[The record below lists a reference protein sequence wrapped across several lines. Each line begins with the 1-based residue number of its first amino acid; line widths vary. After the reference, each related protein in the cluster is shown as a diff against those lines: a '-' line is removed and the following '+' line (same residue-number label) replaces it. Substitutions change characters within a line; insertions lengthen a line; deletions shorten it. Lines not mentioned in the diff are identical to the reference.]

1 MLEKIVEWVGGLIIV
16 LVKAFLGPVYATLD
30 TLPVLVFGGNGT
42 EGKGTNLDFL
52 FSGDSLTKVLD
63 TGMPVMF
70 KLVAFCVL
78 ISVVITAA
86 KYSATAINPNNRT
99 ALIEYA
105 KDLMIISIC
114 LWHLDYFY
122 TLIFDI
128 NSWVIVE
135 FRDALNG
142 VSGGN
147 FDPDKGT
154 KFLQPGF
161 GGAGLTITELSLK
174 GHENDYMF
182 IIFGL
187 FIEAG
192 LIVWANFYYLMRAV
206 SLYVLMLIGP
216 LMVGMWLFPQ
226 KKQQTLYWIREFMG
240 AVFIQAIHAITLWLI
255 ISLIGAANSPL
266 LKLMLLAM
274 FIPIGEIVKSFIGL
288 STNASGGIHKAGTM
302 MGMGALASVA
312 GLVKGIRDDHRS
324 AKDKGKEKKDGEQDK
339 KEDADNPKNALG
351 ANLGT
356 DIGTTSRA
364 ARMLKAGQIGSS
376 IGKAATGLAGMAA
389 GAGLGPEGMVI
400 GTMVG
405 SKAGGITGAVAGRTA
420 GAVGEGAVAL
430 GKHIGSSVKKGADTY
445 SNLNGE
451 SYPELTDE
459 DIAQDLATKDFES
472 WKADN
477 SDSAVASRLKQAFPG
492 ASDAEIAKKVAKT
505 NSDQMSHFK
514 NQRKQDLQNMK
525 KNATPYGNA
534 RDLVNAATNAF
545 QKGYEADHK
554 DAFMSQLPENMSAE
568 EKEKKWS
575 GHLNSKVQGFRNHAE
590 QAAIKAG
597 AMPVDTLA
605 SQFALG
611 KAVEGVKGE
620 TLEGGHQNMGQVD
633 SLVGASTAAFKKAY
647 DADHKAGFMKQ
658 FSAGVPQQEKEA
670 AWNKHLSQE
679 VQGFKNHAQKAAE
692 QAGIVQQKDGTSYA
706 NKEAFASQLSQ
717 QLQSNPNKQGNN
729 LFDKSYVN
737 KDAFASQL
745 ALGKVGKAVEGVKG
759 ETLESGHQNMGQVGA
774 LVGASTAAFKK
785 AYSADH
791 KAGFIKQL
799 PANLPQQ
806 EKEAAWNKHVGHKVQ
821 GFENHAQKAAE
832 QAGIVQ
838 QKDGTKFANKEAF
851 ASQLSQ
857 QLQNNP
863 NLNAMGVSSTAGI
876 QKAVNGVKTHGLTSG
891 YGSQNAKQV
900 SNVGNLVQAST
911 ESFKQGYA
919 GENRENFMKNLSPA
933 MAQPQKEQAWQ
944 THLNQKGSE
953 FKAVAQQAAVQT
965 GAMPVQ
971 AKDTSGKSLHAQSY
985 INKDAFASQLTKG
998 LQSHATLGTVSQ
1010 QVSSGITSSIQG
1022 VRSHGVAAGGAFNKA
1037 VYAATQTQASMAS
1050 AGNLSVSEI
1059 QRSYADVSAGVA
1071 SIAQSA
1077 GKMSIP
1083 TSAVGR
1089 MTQQSTKVGMSVM
1102 EGVKHF
1108 MPTNALENVS
1118 KAYFNASSAVQQAG
1132 GNSVQKAISGS
1143 AAAVHTSLG
1152 GNAAERHYNV
1162 TKGLSYAAG
1171 VIGGAGA
1178 YQAAA
1183 RTVSKYNPYN
1193 KAVQTE
1199 AKEIQEIQRMVPTTT
1214 DHTGTQSVAKG
1225 AVRLV
1230 TTNNKSWIEAKDSS
1244 GMTQVV
1250 SRYGSGDSSIRSG
1263 QMVYQD
1269 LNIADG
1275 QLTQYRNGMKASPAY
1290 IQDSSGGKISI
1301 NRSINTN
1308 PNQLVGNQNPRPI
1321 QQKPVISE
1329 PPLTVSHKV
1338 DNGHFYM
1345 SDLDQGGYKNVQMVV
1360 ERDRSYM
1367 VATTTEGTVS
1377 RISPFGKGDT
1387 RLQTNQRIE
1396 RICEVKDSSIKPK
1409 EEILVTHTQDE
1420 VVRAE
1425 TQLNL
1430 SEHDPQNLIPFAP
1443 NPRLAQRK
1451 RRNHEHGKYGVT
1463 SL

>member
-1 MLEKIVEWVGGLIIV
+1 MLEKIIDWVGGLIIN
-16 LVKAFLGPVYATLD
+16 LVKTFLGPIYGFMD
-30 TLPVLVFGGNGT
+30 TIPVLVFSDADS
-42 EGKGTNLDFL
+42 NLSFL
-52 FSGDSLTKVLD
+52 FSKNAVTNVLD

-70 KLVAFCVL
+70 KFVAFCVL
-78 ISVVITAA
+78 VSVVITAA

-114 LWHLDYFY
+114 LWHLDFFY
-122 TLIFDI
+122 NFIFDLNTWI
-128 NSWVIVE
+128 TLE
-135 FRDALNG
+135 FKEAING
-142 VSGGN
+142 VNNGN
-147 FDPDKGT
+147 FKPDEQVPLLKSGMSDN
-154 KFLQPGF
+154 K
-161 GGAGLTITELSLK
+161 TITELSME
-174 GHENDYMF
+174 GHKNDYMF

-192 LIVWANFYYLMRAV
+192 LMVWANFYYLMRAV
-206 SLYVLMLIGP
+206 TLYVLMLMGP
-216 LMVGMWLFPQ
+216 VMVGMWLFPQ

-240 AVFIQAIHAITLWLI
+240 AVLIQAIHAITLWLVI
-255 ISLIGAANSPL
+255 TLIGDAKNPII
-266 LKLMLLAM
+266 KLILLAM
-274 FIPIGEIVKSFIGL
+274 FIPVGEIVKSFIGL
-288 STNASGGIHKAGTM
+288 STNASAGINRAGTM
-302 MGMGALASVA
+302 LGMGALASVA
-312 GLVKGIRDDHRS
+312 GLVKGVRDDHRNS
-324 AKDKGKEKKDGEQDK
+324 KAKPNDKGNKEET
-339 KEDADNPKNALG
+339 KEDADNPKNVLG

-356 DIGTTSRA
+356 DVGTTSRA

-376 IGKAATGLAGMAA
+376 IGKAAGGLAGMAT
-389 GAGLGPEGMVI
+389 GAGLGPEGMAI
-400 GTMVG
+400 GTLAG
-405 SKAGGITGAVAGRTA
+405 SKAGGFTGAVTGRSAAT
-420 GAVGEGAVAL
+420 VGEGAVAL
-430 GKHIGSSVKKGADTY
+430 GKHIGSSVKKGTDTY
-445 SNLNGE
+445 NGLNSE

-568 EKEKKWS
+568 EKEKKWN

-791 KAGFIKQL
+791 KAGFMKQF
-799 PANLPQQ
+799 PADVPQQ
-806 EKEAAWNKHVGHKVQ
+806 EKEAAWNKHLGHKVQ
-821 GFENHAQKAAE
+821 GFENHAQKASE

-919 GENRENFMKNLSPA
+919 GENRANFMKNLSPT
-933 MAQPQKEQAWQ
+933 MAQPQKEQVWQ

-971 AKDTSGKSLHAQSY
+971 AKDASGKSLHAQSY

-1022 VRSHGVAAGGAFNKA
+1022 VRSHGVAAGGAINKA
-1037 VYAATQTQASMAS
+1037 VYAATQTQAIMAS

-1059 QRSYADVSAGVA
+1059 QRSYADASAGVA

-1089 MTQQSTKVGMSVM
+1089 MTQQSTKIGMSVM

-1132 GNSVQKAISGS
+1132 GNAVQKAISGT

-1152 GNAAERHYNV
+1152 SNAAERHYNV

-1178 YQAAA
+1178 YQATS
-1183 RTVSKYNPYN
+1183 RMVSKHNPYN

-1199 AKEIQEIQRMVPTTT
+1199 AKEIQEIQSMVPTTT

-1244 GMTQVV
+1244 GQTQVV

-1321 QQKPVISE
+1321 QQKSVMSE
-1329 PPLTVSHKV
+1329 PPITVNHKV
-1338 DNGHFYM
+1338 DNGNFYM

-1367 VATTTEGTVS
+1367 VATTTDGTVS

-1396 RICEVKDSSIKPK
+1396 RNCEVKDSSIKPR

-1420 VVRAE
+1420 AVRAE
-1425 TQLNL
+1425 THLNL
-1430 SEHDPQNLIPFAP
+1430 SEYDPQNLIPFAP

>member
-1 MLEKIVEWVGGLIIV
+1 MIEKIIDWVGSLIIHM
-16 LVKAFLGPVYATLD
+16 VKALLAPIYGFMDTIPVI
-30 TLPVLVFGGNGT
+30 VFGGDNS
-42 EGKGTNLDFL
+42 NLDFL
-52 FSGDSLTKVLD
+52 YSKNAVTSVLD

-70 KLVAFCVL
+70 KFVAFCVL
-78 ISVVITAA
+78 VSVVVTAA

-114 LWHLDYFY
+114 LWHLDFFY
-122 TLIFDI
+122 NIVFDL
-128 NSWVIVE
+128 NSWITLE
-135 FRDALNG
+135 FKEAING
-142 VSGGN
+142 VNNGN
-147 FDPDKGT
+147 FNPDQQIPLLKS
-154 KFLQPGF
+154 
-161 GGAGLTITELSLK
+161 GLSDNKTITELSMK

-192 LIVWANFYYLMRAV
+192 LMIWANFYYLMRAV
-206 SLYVLMLIGP
+206 TLYVLMLLGP
-216 LMVGMWLFPQ
+216 VMVGMWLFPQ

-240 AVFIQAIHAITLWLI
+240 AVLIQAIHAITLWLVI
-255 ISLIGAANSPL
+255 TLIGGAENPII
-266 LKLMLLAM
+266 KLVLLAM
-274 FIPIGEIVKSFIGL
+274 FIPVGEIVKSFIGL
-288 STNASGGIHKAGTM
+288 STNASAGIHRAGTM
-302 MGMGALASVA
+302 MGMGALVSMA
-312 GLVKGIRDDHRS
+312 GIVKGIRDDHRS
-324 AKDKGKEKKDGEQDK
+324 NKEKTKASKEGVEDK

-356 DIGTTSRA
+356 DLGTTSRA

-376 IGKAATGLAGMAA
+376 IGKAAGGLAGLAT
-389 GAGLGPEGMVI
+389 GAGLGPEGMAI
-400 GTMVG
+400 GTLAG
-405 SKAGGITGAVAGRTA
+405 SKAGGFPGAVAGRSAAT
-420 GAVGEGAVAL
+420 VSEGAVAL
-430 GKHIGSSVKKGADTY
+430 GKRIGSSVKKGMNTY
-445 SNLNGE
+445 KGLNGE
-451 SYPELTDE
+451 QYPELTDE
-459 DIAQDLATKDFES
+459 DIAQDLATKDFEN

-477 SDSAVASRLKQAFPG
+477 PDSAVASRLKQAFPG
-492 ASDAEIAKKVAKT
+492 SSDAEIVKKVAKT

-514 NQRKQDLQNMK
+514 NQRKQDVQNMK

-568 EKEKKWS
+568 EKEKKWND
-575 GHLNSKVQGFRNHAE
+575 HLNSKVQGFRNHAE
-590 QAAIKAG
+590 QAATKAG
-597 AMPVDTLA
+597 AMPVDA
-605 SQFALG
+605 
-611 KAVEGVKGE
+611 
-620 TLEGGHQNMGQVD
+620 
-633 SLVGASTAAFKKAY
+633 
-647 DADHKAGFMKQ
+647 
-658 FSAGVPQQEKEA
+658 
-670 AWNKHLSQE
+670 
-679 VQGFKNHAQKAAE
+679 
-692 QAGIVQQKDGTSYA
+692 KD
-706 NKEAFASQLSQ
+706 
-717 QLQSNPNKQGNN
+717 KQGNN
-729 LFDKSYVN
+729 LFDKSFVN

-745 ALGKVGKAVEGVKG
+745 ALGKVGKTVEGVQG

-785 AYSADH
+785 AYTEDH
-791 KAGFIKQL
+791 KAGFMKHF
-799 PANLPQQ
+799 PADVPQQ
-806 EKEAAWNKHVGHKVQ
+806 EKDAAWNKHLSQKVQ
-821 GFENHAQKAAE
+821 GFKNHAQKAAE

-838 QKDGTKFANKEAF
+838 QQDGTSYANKDAF
-851 ASQLSQ
+851 SSQLSQ
-857 QLQNNP
+857 QLQSNP
-863 NLNAMGVSSTAGI
+863 NVNAMGVSSSAGI
-876 QKAVNGVKTHGLTSG
+876 QKAVNGVKTHSLANG
-891 YGSQNAKQV
+891 YGNQKQQEV

-919 GENRENFMKNLSPA
+919 SENKVNFMKNLSPT
-933 MAQPQKEQAWQ
+933 MSPEQKVEAWQ
-944 THLNQKGSE
+944 AHLNEKGNE
-953 FKAVAQQAAVQT
+953 FKTVAQQAAVQS

-971 AKDTSGKSLHAQSY
+971 AKDTGGKSLHAQSY
-985 INKDAFASQLTKG
+985 INKGAFASELTKG
-998 LQSHATLGTVSQ
+998 LQNHATLGTVSQ

-1022 VRSHGVAAGGAFNKA
+1022 VRSHGVATGGAINKA
-1037 VYAATQTQASMAS
+1037 VFAATQTQASMAR
-1050 AGNLSVSEI
+1050 AGNLSTSEI
-1059 QRSYADVSAGVA
+1059 ERSYAEASASVA

-1089 MTQQSTKVGMSVM
+1089 MTQQSTTVGMSVM

-1118 KAYFNASSAVQQAG
+1118 KAYFNASDNVQQAG
-1132 GNSVQKAISGS
+1132 GNAVQRVISGT

-1152 GNAAERHYNV
+1152 GNAAERHNNV

-1178 YQAAA
+1178 YQATA
-1183 RTVSKYNPYN
+1183 RMASKHNPYN

-1214 DHTGTQSVAKG
+1214 DATGKQSVAQG

-1263 QMVYQD
+1263 QAVYQD
-1269 LNIADG
+1269 LNISDG
-1275 QLTQYRNGMKASPAY
+1275 QLTQYRNGMKSTPAY
-1290 IQDSSGGKISI
+1290 IQDSSGGKVSI
-1301 NRSINTN
+1301 NRSININ
-1308 PNQLVGNQNPRPI
+1308 PNQLVGNQNQRPL
-1321 QQKPVISE
+1321 QQKSAFNE
-1329 PPLTVSHKV
+1329 PPLTVNHKV
-1338 DNGHFYM
+1338 DNWNFYM
-1345 SDLDQGGYKNVQMVV
+1345 SDLNQGGYQNVQMVV

-1367 VATTTEGTVS
+1367 VATTTDGTVS

-1387 RLQTNQRIE
+1387 RLQVNQRIE
-1396 RICEVKDSSIKPK
+1396 RSCEVKDSNINPR
-1409 EEILVTHTQDE
+1409 EEILVTHTPDE
-1420 VVRAE
+1420 IVRKE

-1451 RRNHEHGKYGVT
+1451 RRNNENGKYGVT

>member
-1 MLEKIVEWVGGLIIV
+1 MLEKIVEWVGGLIIAI
-16 LVKAFLGPVYATLD
+16 VKAFLSPVYATLD
-30 TLPVLVFGGNGT
+30 PLPVLVFGGEGT

-52 FSGDSLTKVLD
+52 FSGNSLTKVLD

-78 ISVVITAA
+78 VSVVITAA

-105 KDLMIISIC
+105 KDLMIISIF

-122 TLIFDI
+122 TLIFEI
-128 NSWVIVE
+128 NSWIIIE
-135 FRDALNG
+135 FRDAVN
-142 VSGGN
+142 VASGGN

-161 GGAGLTITELSLK
+161 GGAGLTITELGLK

-226 KKQQTLYWIREFMG
+226 KKQQTLYWIREFIG

-266 LKLMLLAM
+266 IKLILLAM

-288 STNASGGIHKAGTM
+288 STNASGGIHRAGTM

-312 GLVKGIRDDHRS
+312 GLVKGVRDDYRNS
-324 AKDKGKEKKDGEQDK
+324 KAKPDDKGDKEKT
-339 KEDADNPKNALG
+339 KEDADNPKDALG

-356 DIGTTSRA
+356 DVGTTSRA

-376 IGKAATGLAGMAA
+376 IGKAAGGLAGMTA
-389 GAGLGPEGMVI
+389 GAGLGPEGMAI
-400 GTMVG
+400 GTFAG
-405 SKAGGITGAVAGRTA
+405 SKAGGFTGAVTGRSA
-420 GAVGEGAVAL
+420 AAVGEGAVAL

-445 SNLNGE
+445 SNLNGK

-459 DIAQDLATKDFES
+459 DIAQDLATKDFEN

-477 SDSAVASRLKQAFPG
+477 PDSAVASRLKQAFPG

-505 NSDQMSHFK
+505 NSDQMSRFS

-525 KNATPYGNA
+525 KAATPYGNA
-534 RDLVNAATNAF
+534 RDLVKAATNAF

-554 DAFMSQLPENMSAE
+554 DTFMSQLPENMSAE
-568 EKEKKWS
+568 EKENQWND
-575 GHLNSKVQGFRNHAE
+575 HLNTKVQGFRNHAE
-590 QAAIKAG
+590 QAATKAG
-597 AMPVDTLA
+597 AMPVDA
-605 SQFALG
+605 
-611 KAVEGVKGE
+611 
-620 TLEGGHQNMGQVD
+620 
-633 SLVGASTAAFKKAY
+633 
-647 DADHKAGFMKQ
+647 
-658 FSAGVPQQEKEA
+658 
-670 AWNKHLSQE
+670 
-679 VQGFKNHAQKAAE
+679 
-692 QAGIVQQKDGTSYA
+692 KD
-706 NKEAFASQLSQ
+706 
-717 QLQSNPNKQGNN
+717 KQGNN

-745 ALGKVGKAVEGVKG
+745 ALGKVGKAVEDVKG

-791 KAGFIKQL
+791 KAGFMKQF
-799 PANLPQQ
+799 PADMPQQ
-806 EKEAAWNKHVGHKVQ
+806 EKEAAWNKHLDQKVQ
-821 GFENHAQKAAE
+821 GFKNYAQQAAE
-832 QAGIVQ
+832 SAGIVQ
-838 QKDGTKFANKEAF
+838 QKDGTNYANKEAF
-851 ASQLSQ
+851 ASHLSQ
-857 QLQNNP
+857 QLQKDP
-863 NLNAMGVSSTAGI
+863 GLNAMGISSSAGI

-891 YGSQNAKQV
+891 NGSQQAKQV

-919 GENRENFMKNLSPA
+919 AEQQASFMKKLSPT
-933 MAQPQKEQAWQ
+933 MSQPQKEQAWQ
-944 THLNQKGSE
+944 SHLNEKGNE
-953 FKAVAQQAAVQT
+953 FKAVAQQAAVQA

-971 AKDTSGKSLHAQSY
+971 AKDTSGKSLHNQSY
-985 INKDAFASQLTKG
+985 INKDAFTSQLTKG
-998 LQSHATLGTVSQ
+998 LQSHASLGKVSQ
-1010 QVSSGITSSIQG
+1010 QVGSGITSAIQG
-1022 VRSHGVAAGGAFNKA
+1022 VRSHGVETGGAINKA
-1037 VYAATQTQASMAS
+1037 VYAATQTQASIAR
-1050 AGNLSVSEI
+1050 AGGFSVAEI
-1059 QRSYADVSAGVA
+1059 ERSYADASTSVA
-1071 SIAQSA
+1071 NIAQSA

-1089 MTQQSTKVGMSVM
+1089 MTQQSTKLGMSVM
-1102 EGVKHF
+1102 EGAKHL
-1108 MPTNALENVS
+1108 MLADRIDTVSNAYLS
-1118 KAYFNASSAVQQAG
+1118 AASAVQQSG
-1132 GNSVQKAISGS
+1132 GNAVQRVISGTT
-1143 AAAVHTSLG
+1143 AAVNTSLG
-1152 GNAAERHYNV
+1152 GNTAERHYNV

-1178 YQAAA
+1178 YQATA
-1183 RTVSKYNPYN
+1183 RMVSKHNPYN
-1193 KAVQTE
+1193 SAVRTE
-1199 AKEIQEIQRMVPTTT
+1199 AKEIQEIQQMVPTTT
-1214 DHTGTQSVAKG
+1214 DHTGAQSIVKG

-1230 TTNNKSWIEAKDSS
+1230 TTNNKSWIEAKDAS

-1263 QMVYQD
+1263 QVVYQD
-1269 LNIADG
+1269 LNISDG
-1275 QLTQYRNGMKASPAY
+1275 QLTQYRNGAKASPAY
-1290 IQDSSGGKISI
+1290 IQDSSGGKINI
-1301 NRSINTN
+1301 NRSINVN
-1308 PNQLVGNQNPRPI
+1308 PNQLVGNQNQRPL
-1321 QQKPVISE
+1321 QQKPVFNE
-1329 PPLTVSHKV
+1329 PPLTVNHKV

-1367 VATTTEGTVS
+1367 VATTTDGTVS

-1387 RLQTNQRIE
+1387 RLQANQRIE
-1396 RICEVKDSSIKPK
+1396 RVCEVKDSSIKPR

-1420 VVRAE
+1420 VVRTE
-1425 TQLNL
+1425 THLNL

-1443 NPRLAQRK
+1443 NPRLAQR
-1451 RRNHEHGKYGVT
+1451 RGRNSQNGKYGVI

>member
-1 MLEKIVEWVGGLIIV
+1 MLEKIIDWVGGLIID
-16 LVKAFLGPVYATLD
+16 LVKTFLGPIYGFMD
-30 TLPVLVFGGNGT
+30 TIPVLVFSDADS
-42 EGKGTNLDFL
+42 NLSFL
-52 FSGDSLTKVLD
+52 FSKNAITNVLD
-63 TGMPVMF
+63 TGMPIMF
-70 KLVAFCVL
+70 KFVAFCVL
-78 ISVVITAA
+78 VSVVITAA

-114 LWHLDYFY
+114 LWHLDFFY
-122 TLIFDI
+122 NFIFDLNAWITLEFKEAI
-128 NSWVIVE
+128 NG
-135 FRDALNG
+135 ANN
-142 VSGGN
+142 GN
-147 FDPDKGT
+147 FKPDEQVPLLKSGMSDN
-154 KFLQPGF
+154 K
-161 GGAGLTITELSLK
+161 TITELSMK
-174 GHENDYMF
+174 GHKNDYMF

-192 LIVWANFYYLMRAV
+192 LMVWANFYYLMRAV
-206 SLYVLMLIGP
+206 TLYVLMLMGP
-216 LMVGMWLFPQ
+216 VMVGMWLFPQ
-226 KKQQTLYWIREFMG
+226 KKQQTLYWIRELMG
-240 AVFIQAIHAITLWLI
+240 AVLIQAIHAITLWLI
-255 ISLIGAANSPL
+255 ITLIGDAKNPII
-266 LKLMLLAM
+266 KLVLLAM
-274 FIPIGEIVKSFIGL
+274 FIPVGEIVKSFIGL
-288 STNASGGIHKAGTM
+288 STNASGGIHRAGTM

-312 GLVKGIRDDHRS
+312 GMVKGVRDDYRNS
-324 AKDKGKEKKDGEQDK
+324 KAKPNDKENKEGE

-389 GAGLGPEGMVI
+389 GAGLGPGAMVA
-400 GTMVG
+400 G
-405 SKAGGITGAVAGRTA
+405 SQVVSNLGGAPGAVAGRTVA
-420 GAVGEGAVAL
+420 AVGEGAVAL

-451 SYPELTDE
+451 SYPELTDG

-477 SDSAVASRLKQAFPG
+477 PDSAVASRLKQAFPG

-514 NQRKQDLQNMK
+514 NQRKQDLQGMK
-525 KNATPYGNA
+525 KSATPYGNA
-534 RDLVNAATNAF
+534 KDLVNAATNAF

-554 DAFMSQLPENMSAE
+554 DTFMSQLPESMPAE
-568 EKEKKWS
+568 EKEKKWND
-575 GHLNSKVQGFRNHAE
+575 HLNSKVQGFRNHAE
-590 QAAIKAG
+590 QAAAKAG
-597 AMPVDTLA
+597 AMPVDA
-605 SQFALG
+605 
-611 KAVEGVKGE
+611 
-620 TLEGGHQNMGQVD
+620 
-633 SLVGASTAAFKKAY
+633 
-647 DADHKAGFMKQ
+647 
-658 FSAGVPQQEKEA
+658 
-670 AWNKHLSQE
+670 
-679 VQGFKNHAQKAAE
+679 
-692 QAGIVQQKDGTSYA
+692 KD
-706 NKEAFASQLSQ
+706 
-717 QLQSNPNKQGNN
+717 KQGNN

-785 AYSADH
+785 AYTADH
-791 KAGFIKQL
+791 KAGFMKGL
-799 PANLPQQ
+799 PADLPLQ
-806 EKEAAWNKHVGHKVQ
+806 EKEAAWHKHLGHKVQ

-838 QKDGTKFANKEAF
+838 RKDGTNYANKEAF
-851 ASQLSQ
+851 ASHLSQ
-857 QLQNNP
+857 QLQKNP
-863 NLNAMGVSSTAGI
+863 NVNAMGVSSTAGI

-919 GENRENFMKNLSPA
+919 AEQQASFMKNLSPT
-933 MAQPQKEQAWQ
+933 MSQPQKEQAWQ
-944 THLNQKGSE
+944 THLNQKGTE
-953 FKAVAQQAAVQT
+953 FKAVAQQAAVQA

-998 LQSHATLGTVSQ
+998 LQSHATLGAVSQ
-1010 QVSSGITSSIQG
+1010 QVGSGITSSIQG
-1022 VRSHGVAAGGAFNKA
+1022 VRSHGVAAGGAINKA
-1037 VYAATQTQASMAS
+1037 VYAAIQTQASMAS
-1050 AGNLSVSEI
+1050 AGDLSVSEI
-1059 QRSYADVSAGVA
+1059 ERSYADASAGVA

-1089 MTQQSTKVGMSVM
+1089 MTQQSKMVGISMM
-1102 EGVKHF
+1102 EGAKHLA
-1108 MPTNALENVS
+1108 NIQGLENVS
-1118 KAYFNASSAVQQAG
+1118 NAYFSAASAVQQ
-1132 GNSVQKAISGS
+1132 S
-1143 AAAVHTSLG
+1143 G
-1152 GNAAERHYNV
+1152 GNAAERHYNL

-1178 YQAAA
+1178 YQATS
-1183 RTVSKYNPYN
+1183 RMVSKYNPYN

-1301 NRSINTN
+1301 NRSINVN
-1308 PNQLVGNQNPRPI
+1308 PNQLVGNQNPRPL
-1321 QQKPVISE
+1321 QQKPAFSE
-1329 PPLTVSHKV
+1329 PPLTVNHKV
-1338 DNGHFYM
+1338 DNGNFYM

-1367 VATTTEGTVS
+1367 VGTTTDGTVS

-1387 RLQTNQRIE
+1387 RLHTNQRIE
-1396 RICEVKDSSIKPK
+1396 RNCEVKDSSIKPR

-1420 VVRAE
+1420 TVRAE
-1425 TQLNL
+1425 THLNL

>member
-1 MLEKIVEWVGGLIIV
+1 MLEKIVEWVGGLIIAI
-16 LVKAFLGPVYATLD
+16 VKAFLSPVYATLD
-30 TLPVLVFGGNGT
+30 PLPVLVFGGEGT

-52 FSGDSLTKVLD
+52 FSGNSLTKVLD

-78 ISVVITAA
+78 VSVVITAA

-105 KDLMIISIC
+105 KDLMIISIF

-122 TLIFDI
+122 TLIFEI
-128 NSWVIVE
+128 NSWIIIE
-135 FRDALNG
+135 FRDAVN
-142 VSGGN
+142 VASGGD

-161 GGAGLTITELSLK
+161 GGAGLTITELGLK

-226 KKQQTLYWIREFMG
+226 KKQQTLYWIREFIG

-266 LKLMLLAM
+266 IKLILLAM

-288 STNASGGIHKAGTM
+288 STNASGGIHRAGTM

-312 GLVKGIRDDHRS
+312 GLVKGVRDDYRNS
-324 AKDKGKEKKDGEQDK
+324 KAKPDDKGDKEKT
-339 KEDADNPKNALG
+339 KEDADNPKDALG

-356 DIGTTSRA
+356 DVGTTSRA

-376 IGKAATGLAGMAA
+376 IGKAAGGLAGMTA
-389 GAGLGPEGMVI
+389 GAGLGPEGMAI
-400 GTMVG
+400 GTFAG
-405 SKAGGITGAVAGRTA
+405 SKAGGFTGAVTGRSA
-420 GAVGEGAVAL
+420 AAVGEGAVAL

-445 SNLNGE
+445 SNLNDK

-459 DIAQDLATKDFES
+459 DIAQDLATKDFEN

-477 SDSAVASRLKQAFPG
+477 PDSAVASRLKQAFPS

-505 NSDQMSHFK
+505 NNDQMSRFS

-525 KNATPYGNA
+525 KTATPYGNA
-534 RDLVNAATNAF
+534 RELVNAATNAF

-554 DAFMSQLPENMSAE
+554 DTFMSQLPENISAE
-568 EKEKKWS
+568 EKEKHWND
-575 GHLNSKVQGFRNHAE
+575 HLNTKVQGFRNHAE
-590 QAAIKAG
+590 QAATKAG
-597 AMPVDTLA
+597 AMPVDA
-605 SQFALG
+605 
-611 KAVEGVKGE
+611 
-620 TLEGGHQNMGQVD
+620 
-633 SLVGASTAAFKKAY
+633 
-647 DADHKAGFMKQ
+647 
-658 FSAGVPQQEKEA
+658 
-670 AWNKHLSQE
+670 
-679 VQGFKNHAQKAAE
+679 
-692 QAGIVQQKDGTSYA
+692 KD
-706 NKEAFASQLSQ
+706 
-717 QLQSNPNKQGNN
+717 KQGNN

-737 KDAFASQL
+737 KDAFASRL
-745 ALGKVGKAVEGVKG
+745 ALGKVGKAVEDVKG
-759 ETLESGHQNMGQVGA
+759 EMLESGHQNMGQVGA

-791 KAGFIKQL
+791 KAGFMKQF
-799 PANLPQQ
+799 PADMPQQ
-806 EKEAAWNKHVGHKVQ
+806 EKEAAWNKHLDQKVQ
-821 GFENHAQKAAE
+821 GFQNHAQQAAE
-832 QAGIVQ
+832 SAGIVQ
-838 QKDGTKFANKEAF
+838 QKDGTNYANKEAF
-851 ASQLSQ
+851 ASHLSQ
-857 QLQNNP
+857 QLQKDP
-863 NLNAMGVSSTAGI
+863 GLNAMGVSSAAGI

-891 YGSQNAKQV
+891 AGSQKAKQV
-900 SNVGNLVQAST
+900 SNVENLVQAST

-919 GENRENFMKNLSPA
+919 AEQQASFMKKLSPT
-933 MAQPQKEQAWQ
+933 MSQPQKEQAWQ
-944 THLNQKGSE
+944 SHLNEKGNE
-953 FKAVAQQAAVQT
+953 FKAVAQQAAVQA

-971 AKDTSGKSLHAQSY
+971 AKDTSGKSLHNQSY

-998 LQSHATLGTVSQ
+998 LQSHASLGTVSQ
-1010 QVSSGITSSIQG
+1010 QVGSGVTSAIQG
-1022 VRSHGVAAGGAFNKA
+1022 VRSHGVATGGVINKA
-1037 VYAATQTQASMAS
+1037 VYAATQMQASIAR
-1050 AGNLSVSEI
+1050 AGDLSVAEI
-1059 QRSYADVSAGVA
+1059 ERSYADASTSVA
-1071 SIAQSA
+1071 NIAQIA

-1089 MTQQSTKVGMSVM
+1089 MTQQSTKLGMSVM
-1102 EGVKHF
+1102 EGAKHL
-1108 MPTNALENVS
+1108 MLADRIDTVS
-1118 KAYFNASSAVQQAG
+1118 NAYFSAASAVQQ
-1132 GNSVQKAISGS
+1132 S
-1143 AAAVHTSLG
+1143 G

-1171 VIGGAGA
+1171 VIGGASA
-1178 YQAAA
+1178 YQATA
-1183 RTVSKYNPYN
+1183 RMVSKHNPYN
-1193 KAVQTE
+1193 SAVRTE
-1199 AKEIQEIQRMVPTTT
+1199 AKEIQEIQQMVPTTT
-1214 DHTGTQSVAKG
+1214 DHIGAQSVVKG

-1230 TTNNKSWIEAKDSS
+1230 TTNNKSWIEAKDAS

-1263 QMVYQD
+1263 QVVYQD
-1269 LNIADG
+1269 LNISDG
-1275 QLTQYRNGMKASPAY
+1275 QLTQYRNGAKASPAY
-1290 IQDSSGGKISI
+1290 IQDSSGGKINI
-1301 NRSINTN
+1301 NRSINVN
-1308 PNQLVGNQNPRPI
+1308 PNQLVGNQNQRPL
-1321 QQKPVISE
+1321 QQKPVFNE
-1329 PPLTVSHKV
+1329 PPLTVNHKV

-1367 VATTTEGTVS
+1367 VATTTDGTVS

-1387 RLQTNQRIE
+1387 RLQANQRIE
-1396 RICEVKDSSIKPK
+1396 RACEVKDSSIKPR
-1409 EEILVTHTQDE
+1409 EETLVTHTQDE
-1420 VVRAE
+1420 VVRTE
-1425 TQLNL
+1425 THLNL

-1443 NPRLAQRK
+1443 NPRLAQR
-1451 RRNHEHGKYGVT
+1451 RGRNSQNGKYGVI

>member
-1 MLEKIVEWVGGLIIV
+1 MLEKIVEWVGGLIIAI
-16 LVKAFLGPVYATLD
+16 VKAFLSPVYATLD
-30 TLPVLVFGGNGT
+30 PLPVLVFGGEGT

-52 FSGDSLTKVLD
+52 FSGNSLTKVLD

-78 ISVVITAA
+78 VSVVITAA

-105 KDLMIISIC
+105 KDLMIISIF

-122 TLIFDI
+122 TLIFEI
-128 NSWVIVE
+128 NSWIIIE
-135 FRDALNG
+135 FRDAVN
-142 VSGGN
+142 VASGGD

-161 GGAGLTITELSLK
+161 GGAGLTITELGLK

-226 KKQQTLYWIREFMG
+226 KKQQTLYWIREFIG

-266 LKLMLLAM
+266 IKLILLAM

-288 STNASGGIHKAGTM
+288 STNASGGIHRAGTM

-312 GLVKGIRDDHRS
+312 GLVKGVRDDYRNS
-324 AKDKGKEKKDGEQDK
+324 KAKPDDKGDKEKT
-339 KEDADNPKNALG
+339 KEDADNPKDALG

-356 DIGTTSRA
+356 DVGTTSRA

-376 IGKAATGLAGMAA
+376 IGKVAGGLAGMTA
-389 GAGLGPEGMVI
+389 GAGLGPEGMAI
-400 GTMVG
+400 GTFAG
-405 SKAGGITGAVAGRTA
+405 SKAGGFTGAVTGRSA
-420 GAVGEGAVAL
+420 AAVGEGAVAL

-445 SNLNGE
+445 SNLNDK

-459 DIAQDLATKDFES
+459 DIAQDLATKDFEN

-477 SDSAVASRLKQAFPG
+477 PDSAVASRLKQAFPS

-505 NSDQMSHFK
+505 NNDQMSRFS

-525 KNATPYGNA
+525 KTATPYGNA
-534 RDLVNAATNAF
+534 RELVNAATNAF

-554 DAFMSQLPENMSAE
+554 DTFMSQLPENMSAE
-568 EKEKKWS
+568 EKEKHWS
-575 GHLNSKVQGFRNHAE
+575 GHLNTKVQGFRNHAE
-590 QAAIKAG
+590 QAATKAG
-597 AMPVDTLA
+597 AMPVDA
-605 SQFALG
+605 
-611 KAVEGVKGE
+611 
-620 TLEGGHQNMGQVD
+620 
-633 SLVGASTAAFKKAY
+633 
-647 DADHKAGFMKQ
+647 
-658 FSAGVPQQEKEA
+658 
-670 AWNKHLSQE
+670 
-679 VQGFKNHAQKAAE
+679 
-692 QAGIVQQKDGTSYA
+692 KD
-706 NKEAFASQLSQ
+706 
-717 QLQSNPNKQGNN
+717 KQGNN

-737 KDAFASQL
+737 KDAFASRL
-745 ALGKVGKAVEGVKG
+745 ALGKVGKAVEDVKG

-791 KAGFIKQL
+791 KAGFMKQF
-799 PANLPQQ
+799 PADMPQQ
-806 EKEAAWNKHVGHKVQ
+806 EKEAAWNKHLDQKVQ
-821 GFENHAQKAAE
+821 GFQNHAQQAAE
-832 QAGIVQ
+832 SAGIVQ
-838 QKDGTKFANKEAF
+838 QKDGTNYANKEAF
-851 ASQLSQ
+851 ASHLSQ
-857 QLQNNP
+857 QLQKDP
-863 NLNAMGVSSTAGI
+863 GLNAMGVSSAAGI

-891 YGSQNAKQV
+891 AGSQKAKQI
-900 SNVGNLVQAST
+900 SNVENLVQAST

-919 GENRENFMKNLSPA
+919 AEQQASFMKKLSPT
-933 MAQPQKEQAWQ
+933 MSQPQKEQAWRS
-944 THLNQKGSE
+944 HLNEKGNE
-953 FKAVAQQAAVQT
+953 FKAVAQQAAVQA

-971 AKDTSGKSLHAQSY
+971 AKDTSGKSLHNQSY

-998 LQSHATLGTVSQ
+998 LQSHPSLGTVSQ
-1010 QVSSGITSSIQG
+1010 QVGSGITSAIQG
-1022 VRSHGVAAGGAFNKA
+1022 VRSHGVATGGAINKA
-1037 VYAATQTQASMAS
+1037 VYAATQTQASIAR
-1050 AGNLSVSEI
+1050 AGDLSVAEI
-1059 QRSYADVSAGVA
+1059 ERSYADASTSVA
-1071 SIAQSA
+1071 NIAQSA

-1089 MTQQSTKVGMSVM
+1089 MTQQSTKLGMSVM
-1102 EGVKHF
+1102 EGAKHL
-1108 MPTNALENVS
+1108 MLADSIDTVSNAYYS
-1118 KAYFNASSAVQQAG
+1118 AASAVQQ
-1132 GNSVQKAISGS
+1132 S
-1143 AAAVHTSLG
+1143 G

-1178 YQAAA
+1178 YQATA
-1183 RTVSKYNPYN
+1183 RMVSKHNPYN
-1193 KAVQTE
+1193 NAVQTE
-1199 AKEIQEIQRMVPTTT
+1199 TKEIQEIQRMVPTTT
-1214 DHTGTQSVAKG
+1214 DATGKQSVVQG

-1244 GMTQVV
+1244 GVTQVV
-1250 SRYGSGDSSIRSG
+1250 SRYASGDSSIRSG
-1263 QMVYQD
+1263 QVVYQD
-1269 LNIADG
+1269 LNISDG
-1275 QLTQYRNGMKASPAY
+1275 QLTQYRNGMKATPAY
-1290 IQDSSGGKISI
+1290 VQDSSGGKISI
-1301 NRSINTN
+1301 NRSINVN
-1308 PNQLVGNQNPRPI
+1308 PNQLVGNQNQRSLH
-1321 QQKPVISE
+1321 QKSVFNE
-1329 PPLTVSHKV
+1329 PPLTVNHKV

-1367 VATTTEGTVS
+1367 VATTTDGTLS

-1387 RLQTNQRIE
+1387 RLQANQRIE
-1396 RICEVKDSSIKPK
+1396 RACEVKDSSIKPR
-1409 EEILVTHTQDE
+1409 EEILVTHTQDK
-1420 VVRAE
+1420 VVRTE
-1425 TQLNL
+1425 THLNL

-1443 NPRLAQRK
+1443 NPRLAQR
-1451 RRNHEHGKYGVT
+1451 RGRNSQNGKYGVI